1 MSKRNSIIL
10 ALLFFIVIVEIVV
23 LAPKDL
29 GISPAEDGANGA
41 ASSKVGGNAS
51 SQIMRDVH
59 LVEAKHDGKEWE
71 LWAAKALRPK
81 DNDDWDIEQVRV
93 KFFASNGVIYNVT
106 GKRGHVVPNKNDM
119 RIEGNVI
126 TRSSNGY
133 VFKTESAFYDS
144 KNRLLTS
151 PRDVEM
157 TGPPDKEG
165 GRLYLTGA
173 EMTAEFATNLIN
185 VNRNVHA
192 RKNLK
197 GDKVVTIES
206 QRALF
211 SGKTNSAQFFGNVV
225 IDAETMRITGPE
237 ARFVYGQKAQSLDS
251 VEVVGG
257 IRVTDTDKFA
267 TSSSVNISFKDDRV
281 VFNGSPRVVQNGD
294 ELVGDQI
301 VFLDGGH
308 KVQVS
313 NAKAEMDPRNMEKKK
328 P

>member
-1 MSKRNSIIL
+1 VSKRNSIIL

-29 GISPAEDGANGA
+29 GISPAEDGANGS
-41 ASSKVGGNAS
+41 ASSKVGENAA
-51 SQIMRDVH
+51 SQIMSGVH

-71 LWAAKALRPK
+71 LWAVKALRPK

-106 GKRGHVVPNKNDM
+106 GKKGHVVPSKNDM
-119 RIEGNVI
+119 KIEGNVI

-151 PRDVEM
+151 PGDVEM
-157 TGPPDKEG
+157 TGPKDKEG
-165 GRLYLTGA
+165 GQLYLTGA

-267 TSSSVNISFKDDRV
+267 TSSSVNVSFKDDRV

-328 P
+328 Q